1 MYNFRLDFLIC
12 LLGQAYISDTLKSI
26 RCKQLELENRIN
38 DLLENSQLY
47 IRQITEAMLD
57 NIVDETQEKMVEYS
71 VKGYQYFKIGLYL
84 NFVKHA

>member
-1 MYNFRLDFLIC
+1 M
-12 LLGQAYISDTLKSI
+12 
-26 RCKQLELENRIN
+26 ELENIIN

-57 NIVDETQEKMVEYS
+57 NMVDETQEKMVEYS